1 MVICN
6 LNELDRGQYE
16 EKFGEVDW
24 RELSY
29 TYMDIMQKLVTLVFN
44 ILLMK
49 TLFFRFISIR
59 CLMEKQKMKSY

>member
-29 TYMDIMQKLVTLVFN
+29 TYMDIMQK
-44 ILLMK
+44 IGDP
-49 TLFFRFISIR
+49 
-59 CLMEKQKMKSY
+59 